1 MLLRLRQKGNGSD
14 MKTPQK
20 VLEPL
25 GIRKLSN
32 MEMQFM
38 DVIWEH
44 PDGIKSED
52 IYARF
57 SQALGTKST
66 ILHRISG
73 KGLVTTVRSG
83 KHHIY
88 TPNIT
93 KEEYMRAFFR
103 EQLKREFGIT
113 TLEGLTAAFCGRTKL
128 EPEEKKQLQGLLE
141 VLHLEE

>member
-1 MLLRLRQKGNGSD
+1 

-44 PDGIKSED
+44 PEGIKSED
-52 IYARF
+52 IYAQF
-57 SQALGTKST
+57 GQALGTKST

-73 KGLVTTVRSG
+73 KGLVTAVRSG

-88 TPNIT
+88 TPKIT

-103 EQLKREFGIT
+103 EQLKQEFGIT
-113 TLEGLTAAFCGRTKL
+113 TLEELTAACCGKSKL
-128 EPEEKKQLQGLLE
+128 GPEEKKQLERLLE
-141 VLHLEE
+141 ALNLKE